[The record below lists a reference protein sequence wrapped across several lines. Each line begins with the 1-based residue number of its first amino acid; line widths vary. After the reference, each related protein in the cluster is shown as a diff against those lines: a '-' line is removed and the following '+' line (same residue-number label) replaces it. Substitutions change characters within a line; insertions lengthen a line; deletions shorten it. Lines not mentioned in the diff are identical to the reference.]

1 MGANTGVMG
10 GNGESVV
17 ANFNSAAVLNVI
29 VKNATGASNIAG
41 VDAKNFISVANVAR
55 QLPVDPLL
63 SALTTTLAKT
73 IFSIRPYSRK
83 FKGLF
88 HDNVQFGNH
97 VRKIN
102 IADSDWQK
110 DVRYDLTDGES
121 VDMYNV
127 KKPQVLQ
134 TNYYGQN
141 IVERQVTIFRDQLN
155 VALSSAE
162 EFQRFITMVVTNASD
177 QIEQAHESCARMT
190 VANFM
195 ASKISGYKDDT
206 VINLLKEYNTLTGGA
221 LKAADVY
228 KPENFVPFVKWA
240 FARIK
245 NISDMLTERTQMF
258 HENITGSE
266 ISRHTPYAKQKM
278 YMNAQFMNEVS
289 TMVLGDVFHDD
300 RYKLIDYE
308 RVGYWQNPKN
318 PDAINLSST
327 ARIDVATG
335 GISAGGASNVTGVI
349 GCLFDEEAIG
359 VSTFNEWSAPTPFN
373 AKGGYTNIFWHF
385 NDRYYN
391 DFTENGVVFV
401 IQDTPAA

>member
-1 MGANTGVMG
+1 MGASTSISGGVG
-10 GNGESVV
+10 SDVV
-17 ANFNSAAVLNVI
+17 SNFNSASVLNEI
-29 VKNATGASNIAG
+29 VANATGSKTLSA
-41 VDAKNFISVANVAR
+41 VDTANFVSVANIAK
-55 QLPVDPLL
+55 QIPVDPLL
-63 SALTTTLAKT
+63 SALTTTLSKT

-88 HDNVQFGNH
+88 HDNVKFGNH
-97 VRKIN
+97 TRKIN

-110 DVRYDLTDGES
+110 DERYDLTDGAS
-121 VDMYNV
+121 IDMYKV
-127 KKPQVLQ
+127 KTPKVLQ
-134 TNYYGQN
+134 MNYYGQN
-141 IVERQVTIFRDQLN
+141 IIERQVTIFRDQLN
-155 VALSSAE
+155 TALSSEE
-162 EFQRFITMVVTNASD
+162 EFQRFITMVMTNASD

-190 VANFM
+190 LANFM
-195 ASKISGYKDDT
+195 AAKVSVYKDYT
-206 VINLLKEYNTLTGGA
+206 VINLLTEYNRLTGGTLTA
-221 LKAADVY
+221 SNVY
-228 KPENFVPFVKWA
+228 KPDNFVPFVKWA

-245 NISDMLTERTQMF
+245 NVSDMMTERTQMF
-258 HENITGSE
+258 HENVTGSE

-308 RVGYWQNPKN
+308 RVGYWQNPMD
-318 PDAINLSST
+318 PDSININNLTRMTST
-327 ARIDVATG
+327 GTVDVTG
-335 GISAGGASNVTGVI
+335 TSNISGVI
-349 GCLFDEEAIG
+349 GCLFDEEAVG

>member
-1 MGANTGVMG
+1 MGSSVGLNG
-10 GNGESVV
+10 GNGSSVV
-17 ANFNSAAVLNVI
+17 ATFNSAALLNTI
-29 VKNATGASNIAG
+29 VNNATGKSALTSVSAPT
-41 VDAKNFISVANVAR
+41 FISVANTAR
-55 QLPVDPLL
+55 QIPVDPLL
-63 SALTTTLAKT
+63 SALTTTLSKT

-88 HDNVQFGNH
+88 HDNVKFGNH
-97 VRKIN
+97 TRKIN

-110 DVRYDLTDGES
+110 DERYDLTDGAS
-121 VDMYNV
+121 IDMYKV
-127 KKPQVLQ
+127 KKPKVLQ
-134 TNYYGQN
+134 MNYYGQN

-155 VALSSAE
+155 VALSSEE
-162 EFQRFITMVVTNASD
+162 EFQRFITMVMTNASD
-177 QIEQAHESCARMT
+177 QIEQAHESCARLT

-195 ASKISGYKDDT
+195 VAKISGYKDAT
-206 VINLLKEYNTLTGGA
+206 VINLLTEYNTLTGLA

-228 KPENFVPFVKWA
+228 KPDNFVPFVKWA

-245 NISDMLTERTQMF
+245 NISDMMTERTQMF
-258 HENITGSE
+258 HENVTGSE
-266 ISRHTPYAKQKM
+266 ISRHTPYSKQKM

-308 RVGYWQNPKN
+308 SVGYWQNPKN
-318 PDAINLSST
+318 PTSLDIENMAYMNVADGGVKT
-327 ARIDVATG
+327 DVA
-335 GISAGGASNVTGVI
+335 SEVTGVI
-349 GCLFDEEAIG
+349 GCLFDEEALG

-385 NDRYYN
+385 NERYYN

>member
-1 MGANTGVMG
+1 MGAGANIVG
-10 GNGESVV
+10 GNGTV
-17 ANFNSAAVLNVI
+17 ALGNFNSAAILNTI
-29 VKNATGASNIAG
+29 VNNATGKTDLTEVNAAS
-41 VDAKNFISVANVAR
+41 FISVANRAAKI
-55 QLPVDPLL
+55 PVDPLL
-63 SALTTTLAKT
+63 GALTTTLSKT

-83 FKGLF
+83 FKGIF
-88 HDNVQFGNH
+88 HDNVKFGNH
-97 VRKIN
+97 TRKIN

-110 DVRYDLTDGES
+110 DVRYDLTDGAS
-121 VDMYNV
+121 IDMYEV
-127 KKPQVLQ
+127 QKPKVLQ
-134 TNYYGQN
+134 MNYYGQN

-155 VALSSAE
+155 IALSSEE
-162 EFQRFITMVVTNASD
+162 EFQRFITMVMTNASD
-177 QIEQAHESCARMT
+177 LIEQAHESCARMT

-195 ASKISGYKDDT
+195 AAKISGYKDAT
-206 VINLLKEYNTLTGGA
+206 VINLLTEYNTLTGGT

-228 KPENFVPFVKWA
+228 KPDNFVPFVKWA

-245 NISDMLTERTQMF
+245 NVSDMMTERTQMF
-258 HENITGSE
+258 HENISGSE
-266 ISRHTPYAKQKM
+266 ISRHTPYSKQKM

-289 TMVLGDVFHDD
+289 TMVLADVFHDD

-308 RVGYWQNPKN
+308 SVGYWQNPKE
-318 PDAINLSST
+318 PTAIHLDTT
-327 ARIDVATG
+327 ARTGLDGNVAVG
-335 GISAGGASNVTGVI
+335 EESDVTGVI
-349 GCLFDEEAIG
+349 GCLFDEEALG

>member
-1 MGANTGVMG
+1 MSASIGLNG
-10 GNGESVV
+10 GSSASVV
-17 ANFNSAAVLNVI
+17 ANFNSAAVLNTI
-29 VKNATGASNIAG
+29 VNNATGKSNLTSVSAT
-41 VDAKNFISVANVAR
+41 NFISVANIAKGI
-55 QLPVDPLL
+55 PVDPLL
-63 SALTTTLAKT
+63 SALTTTLSKT
-73 IFSIRPYSRK
+73 IFSIRPYHRK

-88 HDNVQFGNH
+88 HDNIKFGNH

-110 DVRYDLTDGES
+110 DERYDLMDGTS
-121 VDMYNV
+121 VDMYKV
-127 KKPQVLQ
+127 KKPKVLQ
-134 TNYYGQN
+134 MNYYGQN

-155 VALSSAE
+155 VALSSEE
-162 EFQRFITMVVTNASD
+162 EFQRFITMVMTNASD

-195 ASKISGYKDDT
+195 ASKISGYKDST
-206 VINLLKEYNTLTGGA
+206 VINLLEEYNTLTGLS

-228 KPENFVPFVKWA
+228 KPDNFVPFVKWA

-245 NISDMLTERTQMF
+245 NVSDMMTERTQMF
-258 HENITGSE
+258 HENVTGSE
-266 ISRHTPYAKQKM
+266 ISRHTPYEKQKM

-289 TMVLGDVFHDD
+289 TMVLADVFHDD

-308 RVGYWQNPKN
+308 RVGYWQNPKSPTSLDIEN
-318 PDAINLSST
+318 TAFMNTTDGNLKT
-327 ARIDVATG
+327 DVA
-335 GISAGGASNVTGVI
+335 SEVTGVI
-349 GCLFDEEAIG
+349 GCLFDEEAMG
-359 VSTFNEWSAPTPFN
+359 VTTFNEWSSPTPFN

>member
-1 MGANTGVMG
+1 MGASAGVDG
-10 GNGESVV
+10 GNNVIG
-17 ANFNSAAVLNVI
+17 NFNSAAVLNTI
-29 VKNATGASNIAG
+29 VKNATGNSDLTAVNAL
-41 VDAKNFISVANVAR
+41 NFVSVANTAAKI
-55 QLPVDPLL
+55 PVDPLL
-63 SALTTTLAKT
+63 SALTTTLSKT

-88 HDNVQFGNH
+88 HDNVKFGNH
-97 VRKIN
+97 TRKIN

-110 DVRYDLTDGES
+110 DERYDLTDGTS
-121 VDMYNV
+121 IDMYKV
-127 KKPQVLQ
+127 KKPKVLQ
-134 TNYYGQN
+134 MNYYGQN

-155 VALSSAE
+155 VALSSEE
-162 EFQRFITMVVTNASD
+162 EFQRFITMVMTNASD
-177 QIEQAHESCARMT
+177 LIEQAHESCARMT
-190 VANFM
+190 LANFM
-195 ASKISGYKDDT
+195 ASKISGYKDAT
-206 VINLLKEYNTLTGGA
+206 VINLLAEYNALTGGT

-228 KPENFVPFVKWA
+228 KPDNFVPFVKWA

-245 NISDMLTERTQMF
+245 NISDLMTERTQMF
-258 HENITGSE
+258 HENVTGSE

-308 RVGYWQNPKN
+308 RVGYWQNPKE
-318 PDAINLSST
+318 PTAISISTT
-327 ARIDVATG
+327 ARIQ
-335 GISAGGASNVTGVI
+335 SNGSLNVGEESDVTGVI
-349 GCLFDEEAIG
+349 GCLFDEEAMG

>member
-1 MGANTGVMG
+1 MAATTGLSAGTGSIVIG
-10 GNGESVV
+10 
-17 ANFNSAAVLNVI
+17 NFNSAAVLNTI
-29 VKNATGASNIAG
+29 VKNATGNTALTG
-41 VDAKNFISVANVAR
+41 VDATNFISVANTAKSI
-55 QLPVDPLL
+55 PVDPLL
-63 SALTTTLAKT
+63 SALSTTLAKT

-83 FKGLF
+83 FKGIF
-88 HDNVQFGNH
+88 HDNLKFGNH

-110 DVRYDLTDGES
+110 DERYDLTDDAS
-121 VDMYNV
+121 IDMYKV
-127 KKPQVLQ
+127 KKPKVLQ
-134 TNYYGQN
+134 MNYYGQN

-155 VALSSAE
+155 VALSSEE
-162 EFQRFITMVVTNASD
+162 EFQRFITMVMTNASD

-195 ASKISGYKDDT
+195 AAKISGYKDAT
-206 VINLLKEYNTLTGGA
+206 VINLLTEYNALTG
-221 LKAADVY
+221 LELTAAEVY
-228 KPENFVPFVKWA
+228 KPDNFVPFVKWA

-245 NISDMLTERTQMF
+245 NVSDMMTERTQMF
-258 HENITGSE
+258 HENVIGSE
-266 ISRHTPYAKQKM
+266 ISRHTPYSKQKM

-318 PDAINLSST
+318 PDSINITKT
-327 ARIDVATG
+327 ARMENSGTTAKG
-335 GISAGGASNVTGVI
+335 EASNITGVI
-349 GCLFDEEAIG
+349 GCLFDEEAMG
-359 VSTFNEWSAPTPFN
+359 VTTFNEWSAPTPFN

>member
-1 MGANTGVMG
+1 MGASTSVDG
-10 GNGESVV
+10 GNNVIG
-17 ANFNSAAVLNVI
+17 NFNSAAVLNTI
-29 VKNATGASNIAG
+29 VKNATGNSDLTAVNAL
-41 VDAKNFISVANVAR
+41 NFVSVANTAAKI
-55 QLPVDPLL
+55 PVDPLL
-63 SALTTTLAKT
+63 SALTTTLSKT

-88 HDNVQFGNH
+88 HDNVKFGNH
-97 VRKIN
+97 TRKIN

-110 DVRYDLTDGES
+110 DERYDLTDGTS
-121 VDMYNV
+121 IDMYKV
-127 KKPQVLQ
+127 KKPKVLQ
-134 TNYYGQN
+134 MNYYGQN

-155 VALSSAE
+155 VALSSEE
-162 EFQRFITMVVTNASD
+162 EFQRFITMVMTNASD
-177 QIEQAHESCARMT
+177 LIEQAHESCARMT
-190 VANFM
+190 LANFM
-195 ASKISGYKDDT
+195 ASKISGYKDAT
-206 VINLLKEYNTLTGGA
+206 VINLLAEYNALTGGT

-228 KPENFVPFVKWA
+228 KPDNFVPFVKWA

-245 NISDMLTERTQMF
+245 NISDLMTERTQMF
-258 HENITGSE
+258 HENVTGSE

-308 RVGYWQNPKN
+308 RVGYWQNPKE
-318 PDAINLSST
+318 PTAINISTT
-327 ARIDVATG
+327 ARIQ
-335 GISAGGASNVTGVI
+335 SNGSLNVGEESDVTGVI
-349 GCLFDEEAIG
+349 GCLFDEEAMG

>member
-1 MGANTGVMG
+1 MGASTGVDGGG
-10 GNGESVV
+10 GNVIG
-17 ANFNSAAVLNVI
+17 NFNAAAVLNTI
-29 VKNATGASNIAG
+29 VKNATGQSDLTG
-41 VDAKNFISVANVAR
+41 VNAMNFISVANTAAKI
-55 QLPVDPLL
+55 PVDPLL
-63 SALTTTLAKT
+63 NALTTTLSKT
-73 IFSIRPYSRK
+73 IFSIRPYTRK
-83 FKGLF
+83 FKGIY
-88 HDNVQFGNH
+88 HDNVKFGNH
-97 VRKIN
+97 TRKIS

-110 DVRYDLTDGES
+110 DERYDLTDGTS
-121 VDMYNV
+121 VDMYKV
-127 KKPQVLQ
+127 KKPKVLQ
-134 TNYYGQN
+134 MNYYGQN
-141 IVERQVTIFRDQLN
+141 IIERQVTIFRDQLN
-155 VALSSAE
+155 VALSSEE
-162 EFQRFITMVVTNASD
+162 EFQRFITMVMTNASD

-195 ASKISGYKDDT
+195 AAKISGYKDAT
-206 VINLLKEYNTLTGGA
+206 VINLLKEYNTLTGGT

-228 KPENFVPFVKWA
+228 KPDNFVPFVKWA

-245 NISDMLTERTQMF
+245 NISDLMTERTQMF
-258 HENITGSE
+258 HENVSGSE

-308 RVGYWQNPKN
+308 RVGYWQNPKE
-318 PDAINLSST
+318 PTSINITNT
-327 ARIDVATG
+327 ARTQ
-335 GISAGGASNVTGVI
+335 SNGTLNVGEESDVTGVI
-349 GCLFDEEAIG
+349 GCLFDEEAMG

>member
-1 MGANTGVMG
+1 MGANTGI
-10 GNGESVV
+10 NGSSSNVIGT
-17 ANFNSAAVLNVI
+17 FNAAEVLNTI
-29 VKNATGASNIAG
+29 VKNATGQSDLTG
-41 VDAKNFISVANVAR
+41 VNALNFISVANTAATI
-55 QLPVDPLL
+55 PVDPLL
-63 SALTTTLAKT
+63 SALTTTLSKT

-83 FKGLF
+83 FKGIF
-88 HDNVQFGNH
+88 HDNVKFGNH
-97 VRKIN
+97 TRKIN

-110 DVRYDLTDGES
+110 DERYDLTDGAA
-121 VDMYNV
+121 VDMYKV
-127 KKPQVLQ
+127 KKPAILQ
-134 TNYYGQN
+134 MNYYGQN

-155 VALSSAE
+155 VALSSEE
-162 EFQRFITMVVTNASD
+162 EFQRFITMVMTNASD

-195 ASKISGYKDDT
+195 AAKISGYKDAT
-206 VINLLKEYNTLTGGA
+206 VINLLTEYNTLTGGS

-228 KPENFVPFVKWA
+228 KPDNFVPFVKWA

-245 NISDMLTERTQMF
+245 NISDMMTERTQMF
-258 HENITGSE
+258 HENVTGKE
-266 ISRHTPYAKQKM
+266 ISRHTPYSKQKM

-289 TMVLGDVFHDD
+289 TMVLADVFHDD

-308 RVGYWQNPKN
+308 RVGYWQNPKE
-318 PDAINLSST
+318 PTAIHIANT
-327 ARIDVATG
+327 ARTAANGSLNSGEESD
-335 GISAGGASNVTGVI
+335 VTGVI
-349 GCLFDEEAIG
+349 GCLFDEEALG
-359 VSTFNEWSAPTPFN
+359 VTTFNEWSAPTPFN

>member
-1 MGANTGVMG
+1 MSASTGLSG
-10 GNGESVV
+10 GTGSMVV
-17 ANFNSAAVLNVI
+17 GNFNSAAVLNAI
-29 VKNATGASNIAG
+29 VKNATGNTALTG
-41 VDAKNFISVANVAR
+41 VDATNFISVANTAKSI
-55 QLPVDPLL
+55 PVDPLL

-83 FKGLF
+83 FKGIF
-88 HDNVQFGNH
+88 HDNLKFGNH

-110 DVRYDLTDGES
+110 DERYDLTDGAS
-121 VDMYNV
+121 VDMYKV
-127 KKPQVLQ
+127 KKPEILQ
-134 TNYYGQN
+134 MNYYGQN
-141 IVERQVTIFRDQLN
+141 IVERQVTVFRDQLN
-155 VALSSAE
+155 VALSNEE
-162 EFQRFITMVVTNASD
+162 EFQRFITMIMTNASD
-177 QIEQAHESCARMT
+177 QIEQAHESCARLT

-195 ASKISGYKDDT
+195 AAKISGYKDDT
-206 VINLLKEYNTLTGGA
+206 VINLLAEYNTLTGGS
-221 LKAADVY
+221 LRAADVY
-228 KPENFVPFVKWA
+228 KPDNFVPFIKWA

-245 NISDMLTERTQMF
+245 NVSDMLTERTQMF
-258 HENITGSE
+258 HENVTGSA

-318 PDAINLSST
+318 PDSINITKT
-327 ARIDVATG
+327 ARMDNGGSVAVG
-335 GISAGGASNVTGVI
+335 EASNVSGVI
-349 GCLFDEEAIG
+349 GCLFDEEALG

-373 AKGGYTNIFWHF
+373 PKGGYTNIFWHF

-401 IQDTPAA
+401 IQDAGV

>member
-1 MGANTGVMG
+1 MGAGANLIG
-10 GNGESVV
+10 GNGSVTV
-17 ANFNSAAVLNVI
+17 GNFNSAQILNTI
-29 VKNATGASNIAG
+29 VNNATGKTNLTEVNAA
-41 VDAKNFISVANVAR
+41 AFISVANTAAKI
-55 QLPVDPLL
+55 PIDPLL
-63 SALTTTLAKT
+63 SALTTTLSKT

-88 HDNVQFGNH
+88 HDNVKFGNH
-97 VRKIN
+97 TRKIN

-110 DVRYDLTDGES
+110 DERYDLTDGAS
-121 VDMYNV
+121 VDMYKV
-127 KKPQVLQ
+127 KKPAILQ
-134 TNYYGQN
+134 MNYYGQN

-155 VALSSAE
+155 VALSSEE
-162 EFQRFITMVVTNASD
+162 EFQRFITMVMTNASD

-195 ASKISGYKDDT
+195 AAKISGYKDAT
-206 VINLLKEYNTLTGGA
+206 VINLLTEYNTLTGLT

-228 KPENFVPFVKWA
+228 KPDNFVPFVKWA

-245 NISDMLTERTQMF
+245 NISDMMTERTQMF
-258 HENITGSE
+258 HENITGKE

-289 TMVLGDVFHDD
+289 TMVLADVFHDD

-308 RVGYWQNPKN
+308 RVGYWQNPKD
-318 PDAINLSST
+318 PTAIHLDTT
-327 ARIDVATG
+327 ARTG
-335 GISAGGASNVTGVI
+335 LDGTVSAGEESDVTGVI
-349 GCLFDEEAIG
+349 GCLFDEEALG
-359 VSTFNEWSAPTPFN
+359 VTTFNEWSAPTPFN

>member
-1 MGANTGVMG
+1 MGASSGING
-10 GNGESVV
+10 GNGTNVIG
-17 ANFNSAAVLNVI
+17 NFSSAAVLNTI
-29 VKNATGASNIAG
+29 VANATGKSDLTG
-41 VDAKNFISVANVAR
+41 VETLNFISVANTAKS
-55 QLPVDPLL
+55 LPVDPLL

-88 HDNVQFGNH
+88 HDNIKFGNH

-110 DVRYDLTDGES
+110 DERYDLTDGAS
-121 VDMYNV
+121 IDMYKV
-127 KKPQVLQ
+127 KNPEVLQ
-134 TNYYGQN
+134 MNYYGQN
-141 IVERQVTIFRDQLN
+141 IVERQATLFRDQLN
-155 VALSSAE
+155 VALSSEE

-195 ASKISGYKDDT
+195 AAKISGYKDAT
-206 VINLLKEYNTLTGGA
+206 VINLLTEYNTLTGLS

-228 KPENFVPFVKWA
+228 KPDNFVPFVKWA

-245 NISDMLTERTQMF
+245 NISDLMTERTMMF
-258 HENITGSE
+258 HENVTGSE
-266 ISRHTPYAKQKM
+266 ISRHTPYNKQKM

-289 TMVLGDVFHDD
+289 TMVLGDVFHDE

-308 RVGYWQNPKN
+308 AVGYWQNPKT
-318 PDAINLSST
+318 PDSINISKT
-327 ARIDVATG
+327 ARINNNGTVTG
-335 GISAGGASNVTGVI
+335 GEASNVSGVI

-359 VSTFNEWSAPTPFN
+359 VSTFNEWSASTPFN
-373 AKGGYTNIFWHF
+373 AKGGYSNIFWHF

>member
-1 MGANTGVMG
+1 MGASTGVDG
-10 GNGESVV
+10 GSSNVIG
-17 ANFNSAAVLNVI
+17 NFNAATVLNTI
-29 VKNATGASNIAG
+29 VKNATGQSELTG
-41 VDAKNFISVANVAR
+41 VNALNFISVANTAAKI
-55 QLPVDPLL
+55 PVDPLL
-63 SALTTTLAKT
+63 SALTTTLSKT

-83 FKGLF
+83 FKGIF
-88 HDNVQFGNH
+88 HDNVKFGNH
-97 VRKIN
+97 TRKIN

-110 DVRYDLTDGES
+110 DERYDLTDGAS
-121 VDMYNV
+121 IDMYKV
-127 KKPQVLQ
+127 KKPKVLQ
-134 TNYYGQN
+134 MNYYGQN

-155 VALSSAE
+155 AALSSEE
-162 EFQRFITMVVTNASD
+162 EFQRFITMVMTNASD
-177 QIEQAHESCARMT
+177 QIEQAHESCARLT

-195 ASKISGYKDDT
+195 AAKISGYKDAT
-206 VINLLKEYNTLTGGA
+206 VINLLTEYNTLTGLT

-228 KPENFVPFVKWA
+228 KPDNFVPFVKWA

-245 NISDMLTERTQMF
+245 NVSDMMTERTQMF
-258 HENITGSE
+258 HENVTGSE
-266 ISRHTPYAKQKM
+266 ISRHTPYSKQKM

-289 TMVLGDVFHDD
+289 TMVLADVFHDE

-308 RVGYWQNPKN
+308 RVGYWQNPKE
-318 PDAINLSST
+318 PTAIHITNT
-327 ARIDVATG
+327 ARTSTNGTLNVGEESD
-335 GISAGGASNVTGVI
+335 VTGVI
-349 GCLFDEEAIG
+349 GCLFDEEALG

>member
-1 MGANTGVMG
+1 MGASTGVDG
-10 GNGESVV
+10 GSSNVIG
-17 ANFNSAAVLNVI
+17 NFNAAAVLNTI
-29 VKNATGASNIAG
+29 VKNATGQSELTG
-41 VDAKNFISVANVAR
+41 VNALNFISVANTAAKI
-55 QLPVDPLL
+55 PVDPLL
-63 SALTTTLAKT
+63 SALTTTLSKT

-83 FKGLF
+83 FKGIF
-88 HDNVQFGNH
+88 HDNVKFGNH
-97 VRKIN
+97 TRKIN

-110 DVRYDLTDGES
+110 DERYDLTDGAS
-121 VDMYNV
+121 IDMYKV
-127 KKPQVLQ
+127 KKPKVLQ
-134 TNYYGQN
+134 MNYYGQN

-155 VALSSAE
+155 VALSSEE
-162 EFQRFITMVVTNASD
+162 EFQRFITMVMTNASD

-195 ASKISGYKDDT
+195 AAKISGYKDAT
-206 VINLLKEYNTLTGGA
+206 VINLLTEYNTLTGGT

-228 KPENFVPFVKWA
+228 KPDNFVPFVKWA

-245 NISDMLTERTQMF
+245 NVSDMMTERTQMF
-258 HENITGSE
+258 HENVTGSE
-266 ISRHTPYAKQKM
+266 ISRHTPYSKQKM

-289 TMVLGDVFHDD
+289 TMVLADVFHDE

-308 RVGYWQNPKN
+308 RVGYWQNPKE
-318 PDAINLSST
+318 PTAIHITNT
-327 ARIDVATG
+327 ARTG
-335 GISAGGASNVTGVI
+335 TNGTLNVGEESDVTGVI
-349 GCLFDEEAIG
+349 GCLFDDEALG

-401 IQDTPAA
+401 IQDAPAA

>member
-1 MGANTGVMG
+1 MGAGASLVG
-10 GNGESVV
+10 GNGSVTV
-17 ANFNSAAVLNVI
+17 GNFSSAQILNTI
-29 VKNATGASNIAG
+29 VNNATGKTDLTPVNAAT
-41 VDAKNFISVANVAR
+41 FISLANTAAKI
-55 QLPVDPLL
+55 PIDPLL
-63 SALTTTLAKT
+63 SALTTTLSKT

-83 FKGLF
+83 FKGIF
-88 HDNVQFGNH
+88 HDNVKFGNH
-97 VRKIN
+97 TRKIN

-110 DVRYDLTDGES
+110 DERYDLTDGAS
-121 VDMYNV
+121 VDMYKV
-127 KKPQVLQ
+127 KKPAILQ
-134 TNYYGQN
+134 MNYYGQN

-155 VALSSAE
+155 VALSSEE
-162 EFQRFITMVVTNASD
+162 EFQRFITMVMTNASD

-195 ASKISGYKDDT
+195 AAKISGYKDAT
-206 VINLLKEYNTLTGGA
+206 VINLLTEYNTLTGGS

-228 KPENFVPFVKWA
+228 KPDNFVPFVKWA

-245 NISDMLTERTQMF
+245 NVSDMMTERTQMF
-258 HENITGSE
+258 HENVSGKE
-266 ISRHTPYAKQKM
+266 ISRHTPYSKQKM

-289 TMVLGDVFHDD
+289 TMVLADVFHDD

-318 PDAINLSST
+318 PTAIHLDT
-327 ARIDVATG
+327 VARTG
-335 GISAGGASNVTGVI
+335 LDGTVSAGEESDVTGVI
-349 GCLFDEEAIG
+349 GCLFDEEALG
-359 VSTFNEWSAPTPFN
+359 VTTFNEWSAPTPFN

>member
-1 MGANTGVMG
+1 MSASTSLTG
-10 GNGESVV
+10 GNGSAVV
-17 ANFNSAAVLNVI
+17 SNFNAASVLNEI
-29 VKNATGASNIAG
+29 VANATGSKTLSGISAA
-41 VDAKNFISVANVAR
+41 NFISVANTVK
-55 QLPVDPLL
+55 QIPVDPLL
-63 SALTTTLAKT
+63 SALTTTLSKT

-88 HDNVQFGNH
+88 HDNVKFGNH
-97 VRKIN
+97 TRKIN

-110 DVRYDLTDGES
+110 DERYDLTADS
-121 VDMYNV
+121 SIDMYKV
-127 KKPQVLQ
+127 KTPKVLQ
-134 TNYYGQN
+134 MNYYGQN

-155 VALSSAE
+155 VALSSEE
-162 EFQRFITMVVTNASD
+162 EFQRFITMVMTNASD
-177 QIEQAHESCARMT
+177 LIEQAHESCARMT
-190 VANFM
+190 LANFM
-195 ASKISGYKDDT
+195 AAKISGYKDAT
-206 VINLLKEYNTLTGGA
+206 VINLLEEYNTLTGLS

-228 KPENFVPFVKWA
+228 KPDNFVPFVKWA

-245 NISDMLTERTQMF
+245 NVSDMMTERTQMF

-278 YMNAQFMNEVS
+278 YMNAQFMNNVS

-308 RVGYWQNPKN
+308 SVGYWQNPNSPDSININ
-318 PDAINLSST
+318 PLTKMNST
-327 ARIDVATG
+327 GSVDVTG
-335 GISAGGASNVTGVI
+335 SSNVSGVI
-349 GCLFDEEAIG
+349 GCLFDEEAMG

>member
-1 MGANTGVMG
+1 MGANATLVGGTGGTVIG
-10 GNGESVV
+10 
-17 ANFNSAAVLNVI
+17 NFNSAAVLNTI
-29 VKNATGASNIAG
+29 VKNATGNTALTGVNAS
-41 VDAKNFISVANVAR
+41 NFISVANTAR
-55 QLPVDPLL
+55 SLPVDPLL
-63 SALTTTLAKT
+63 GALSTTLAKT

-83 FKGLF
+83 FKGIF
-88 HDNVQFGNH
+88 HDNIKFGNH

-110 DVRYDLTDGES
+110 DERYDLADNAS
-121 VDMYNV
+121 IDMYKV
-127 KKPQVLQ
+127 KKPKVLQ
-134 TNYYGQN
+134 MNYYGQN

-155 VALSSAE
+155 VALSSEE
-162 EFQRFITMVVTNASD
+162 EFQRFITMVMTNASD

-195 ASKISGYKDDT
+195 AAKISGYKDAT
-206 VINLLKEYNTLTGGA
+206 VINLLTEYNTLTGGT
-221 LKAADVY
+221 LRAADVY
-228 KPENFVPFVKWA
+228 KPDNFVPFVKWA

-245 NISDMLTERTQMF
+245 NVSDMMTERTQMF
-258 HENITGSE
+258 HENVVGSE
-266 ISRHTPYAKQKM
+266 ISRHTPYSKQKM

-289 TMVLGDVFHDD
+289 TMVLADVFHDD

-318 PDAINLSST
+318 PDSINLTKT
-327 ARIDVATG
+327 ARMENSGTL
-335 GISAGGASNVTGVI
+335 SAGEASNVTGVI
-349 GCLFDEEAIG
+349 GCLFDEEALG

-373 AKGGYTNIFWHF
+373 AKGGYSNIFWHF

-401 IQDTPAA
+401 IQDAGE

>member
-1 MGANTGVMG
+1 MGASSSLVGGTG
-10 GNGESVV
+10 SAVV
-17 ANFNSAAVLNVI
+17 SNFNSAAILNAI
-29 VKNATGASNIAG
+29 VANATGSTTLSS
-41 VDAKNFISVANVAR
+41 VDAKNFISVANTAR

-63 SALTTTLAKT
+63 SALTTTLSET

-83 FKGLF
+83 FKGIF
-88 HDNVQFGNH
+88 HDNVKFGNH
-97 VRKIN
+97 TRKIN

-110 DVRYDLTDGES
+110 DERYDLTDGAS
-121 VDMYNV
+121 IDMYKV
-127 KKPQVLQ
+127 KNPKVLQ
-134 TNYYGQN
+134 MNYYGQN

-155 VALSSAE
+155 VALSSEE
-162 EFQRFITMVVTNASD
+162 EFQRFITMVMTNASD

-195 ASKISGYKDDT
+195 AAKISGYKDDT
-206 VINLLKEYNTLTGGA
+206 VINLLTEYNTLTGGS

-228 KPENFVPFVKWA
+228 KPDNFVPFVKWA

-245 NISDMLTERTQMF
+245 NVSDMMTERTQMF
-258 HENITGSE
+258 HENVTGSE
-266 ISRHTPYAKQKM
+266 ISRHTPYSKQKM

-289 TMVLGDVFHDD
+289 TMVLGDVFHDN

-308 RVGYWQNPKN
+308 RVGYWQNPKS
-318 PDAINLSST
+318 PDSINISST
-327 ARIDVATG
+327 ARINL
-335 GISAGGASNVTGVI
+335 SGGATAAGEASSVAGVI
-349 GCLFDEEAIG
+349 GCLFDEEALG

>member
-1 MGANTGVMG
+1 MGAGANLVG
-10 GNGESVV
+10 GNGSVTV
-17 ANFNSAAVLNVI
+17 GNFNSAQILNTI
-29 VKNATGASNIAG
+29 VNNATGKTNLTEVNAA
-41 VDAKNFISVANVAR
+41 AFISVANTAAKI
-55 QLPVDPLL
+55 PIDPLL
-63 SALTTTLAKT
+63 SALTTTLSKT

-83 FKGLF
+83 FKGIF
-88 HDNVQFGNH
+88 HDNVKFGNH
-97 VRKIN
+97 TRKIN

-110 DVRYDLTDGES
+110 DERYDLTDGAS
-121 VDMYNV
+121 VDMYKV
-127 KKPQVLQ
+127 KKPAILQ
-134 TNYYGQN
+134 MNYYGQN

-155 VALSSAE
+155 VALSGEE
-162 EFQRFITMVVTNASD
+162 EFQRFITMVMTNASD
-177 QIEQAHESCARMT
+177 LIEQAHESCARMT

-195 ASKISGYKDDT
+195 AAKISGYKDAT
-206 VINLLKEYNTLTGGA
+206 VINLLKEYNTLTGLS

-228 KPENFVPFVKWA
+228 KPDNFVPFVKWA

-245 NISDMLTERTQMF
+245 NVSDMMTERTQMF
-258 HENITGSE
+258 HENVTGKE
-266 ISRHTPYAKQKM
+266 ISRHTPYSKQKM

-289 TMVLGDVFHDD
+289 TMVLADVFHDD

-308 RVGYWQNPKN
+308 RVGYWQNPKD
-318 PDAINLSST
+318 PTAIHLDTT
-327 ARIDVATG
+327 ARTG
-335 GISAGGASNVTGVI
+335 LDGTVSAGEESNVTGVI
-349 GCLFDEEAIG
+349 GCLFDEEALG

>member
-1 MGANTGVMG
+1 MGASTSISG
-10 GNGESVV
+10 GSGSAVV
-17 ANFNSAAVLNVI
+17 ANFKAAAVLNEI
-29 VKNATGASNIAG
+29 VANATGSKNLSAI
-41 VDAKNFISVANVAR
+41 DAVNFISVANTAK

-63 SALTTTLAKT
+63 SALTTTLSKT

-88 HDNVQFGNH
+88 HDNVKFGNH
-97 VRKIN
+97 TRKIN
-102 IADSDWQK
+102 IADSDWQN
-110 DVRYDLTDGES
+110 DQRYDLADDAS
-121 VDMYNV
+121 IDMYKV
-127 KKPQVLQ
+127 KTPKILQ
-134 TNYYGQN
+134 MNYYGQN

-155 VALSSAE
+155 VALSSEE
-162 EFQRFITMVVTNASD
+162 EFQRFITMIMTNASD
-177 QIEQAHESCARMT
+177 QIEQAHESCART
-190 VANFM
+190 TLANFM
-195 ASKISGYKDDT
+195 AAKINVYKDET
-206 VINLLKEYNTLTGGA
+206 VINLLTEYNTLTGGT

-228 KPENFVPFVKWA
+228 KPDNFVPFVKWA

-245 NISDMLTERTQMF
+245 NVSDMMTERTKMF
-258 HENITGSE
+258 HENVTGSE
-266 ISRHTPYAKQKM
+266 ISRHTPYEKQKM

-318 PDAINLSST
+318 PDSINFSS
-327 ARIDVATG
+327 VANMNVSNG
-335 GISAGGASNVTGVI
+335 NVAAGSAANITGVI
-349 GCLFDEEAIG
+349 GCLFDEEAVG

>member
-1 MGANTGVMG
+1 
-10 GNGESVV
+10 
-17 ANFNSAAVLNVI
+17 
-29 VKNATGASNIAG
+29 
-41 VDAKNFISVANVAR
+41 
-55 QLPVDPLL
+55 
-63 SALTTTLAKT
+63 
-73 IFSIRPYSRK
+73 
-83 FKGLF
+83 
-88 HDNVQFGNH
+88 
-97 VRKIN
+97 
-102 IADSDWQK
+102 
-110 DVRYDLTDGES
+110 
-121 VDMYNV
+121 MYNV
-127 KKPQVLQ
+127 KNPKVLQ
-134 TNYYGQN
+134 MNYYGQN
-141 IVERQVTIFRDQLN
+141 VVERQVTIFRDQLN
-155 VALSSAE
+155 VALSSEE
-162 EFQRFITMVVTNASD
+162 EFQRFITMIMTNASD

-190 VANFM
+190 LANFM
-195 ASKISGYKDDT
+195 AAKIGGYKDAT
-206 VINLLKEYNTLTGGA
+206 VINLLTEYNTLTGNT

-228 KPENFVPFVKWA
+228 KPDNFVPFVKWA

-245 NISDMLTERTQMF
+245 NVSDMMTERTQMF
-258 HENITGSE
+258 HENVSGSE

-308 RVGYWQNPKN
+308 RVGFWQNPKE
-318 PDAINLSST
+318 PTAINITNT
-327 ARIDVATG
+327 ARIQSNGSLITGEATD
-335 GISAGGASNVTGVI
+335 VTGVI

>member
-1 MGANTGVMG
+1 MAASTGLSAGTGSIVIG
-10 GNGESVV
+10 
-17 ANFNSAAVLNVI
+17 NFNSAAVLNTI
-29 VKNATGASNIAG
+29 VKNATGNTALTG
-41 VDAKNFISVANVAR
+41 VDASNFISVANTAKSI
-55 QLPVDPLL
+55 PVDPLL
-63 SALTTTLAKT
+63 SALSTTLAKT

-83 FKGLF
+83 FKGIF
-88 HDNVQFGNH
+88 HDNLKFGNH

-110 DVRYDLTDGES
+110 DERYDLKDGAS
-121 VDMYNV
+121 VDMYKV
-127 KKPQVLQ
+127 KKPNILQ
-134 TNYYGQN
+134 MNYYGQN

-155 VALSSAE
+155 VALSSEE
-162 EFQRFITMVVTNASD
+162 EFQRFITMVMTNASD

-195 ASKISGYKDDT
+195 AAKISGYEDDT
-206 VINLLKEYNTLTGGA
+206 VINLLSEYNTLTGGT

-228 KPENFVPFVKWA
+228 KPDNFVPFVKWA

-245 NISDMLTERTQMF
+245 NISDMMTERTQMF
-258 HENITGSE
+258 HENVVGSA
-266 ISRHTPYAKQKM
+266 ISRHTPYSKQKM

-318 PDAINLSST
+318 PDSINITKT
-327 ARIDVATG
+327 ARMENSGTTA
-335 GISAGGASNVTGVI
+335 AGEASNVTGII
-349 GCLFDEEAIG
+349 GCLFDEEALG